1 MFRIISNIVTE
12 AAEVRN
18 APPGSAIVQTIDE
31 LMTVCLRRFGHAGC
45 LWGSPIKQVV
55 RDVIGSGPESAV
67 RALRFDGK
75 SKGCICL
82 AVAGCG
88 VPVRSGSSPGQLKLG
103 LMAMPNTRLHG

>member
-1 MFRIISNIVTE
+1 M
-12 AAEVRN
+12 
-18 APPGSAIVQTIDE
+18 VQNIDE
-31 LMTVCLRRFGHAGC
+31 PFTVRLRRFGHAGC

-67 RALRFDGK
+67 RASRFVGK

-88 VPVRSGSSPGQLKLG
+88 VPVRSGFSPGQLKLG
-103 LMAMPNTRLHG
+103 LMAMPNTRLYG